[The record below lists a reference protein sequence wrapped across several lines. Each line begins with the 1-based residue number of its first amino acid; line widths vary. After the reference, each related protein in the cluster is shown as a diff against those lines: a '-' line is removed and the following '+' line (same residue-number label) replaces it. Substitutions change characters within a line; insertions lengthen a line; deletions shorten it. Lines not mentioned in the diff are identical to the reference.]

1 MRYLL
6 PVAPS
11 WPRGS
16 PYDAKRK
23 RYRYPRWNFD
33 GWDLRVVETLDGKE
47 VDVCEVFYD
56 TKGVPRAW
64 TSAIEVVAD
73 NVAGIGS
80 TQRQIARALRRPTLV
95 RMMKRGEDVLVPKPV
110 TRVITS
116 AATNARAIADAWS
129 DQIDKGRKTPS
140 AATNARAIADAWSD
154 QIDKRR
160 HRPRA
165 RK

>member
-11 WPRGS
+11 WPRGE

-73 NVAGIGS
+73 NVAGIRF
-80 TQRQIARALRRPTLV
+80 TQRQIARALKRPTLV
-95 RMMKRGEDVLVPKPV
+95 RMKKRGVDVLVPKPE
-110 TRVITS
+110 S
-116 AATNARAIADAWS
+116 KRA
-129 DQIDKGRKTPS
+129 K
-140 AATNARAIADAWSD
+140 
-154 QIDKRR
+154 
-160 HRPRA
+160 RA